1 MELPPNSLTLLN
13 IVRADLQLHQL
24 PPHLPPPSL
33 MQNTRSVNTREHVV
47 TPVPVPVII
56 ILCWSHLLL
65 LTIIIT
71 IVPTLKLIFLGVTAM
86 KGNFES
92 KNSEIYNLNLNSR
105 NILVLE
111 AIPEIQTPAVIMNTE
126 QTQ

>member
-24 PPHLPPPSL
+24 PPHLPPQSL
-33 MQNTRSVNTREHVV
+33 MQNTRSVNTREHVA
-47 TPVPVPVII
+47 TPVPVPVTAT
-56 ILCWSHLLL
+56 LCWSHLLL

-92 KNSEIYNLNLNSR
+92 KNSEI
-105 NILVLE
+105 
-111 AIPEIQTPAVIMNTE
+111 
-126 QTQ
+126 